1 MYCSVWGEEEE
12 LDVLFSVGRRGRTRW
27 YCSVLG
33 EEEKL
38 NVLFSVGRRS
48 TKINVCFSTQNQ
60 MHEKSVYAKCIYIY
74 AELSHFTFLSNLP
87 C

>member
-12 LDVLFSVGRRGRTRW
+12 LNVLLGVGRR
-27 YCSVLG
+27 V
-33 EEEKL
+33 
-38 NVLFSVGRRS
+38 SVGRRS